1 MPYKNYVLIQKHL
14 FRTEYFFADTGEYL
28 ADQLFVNEK
37 IKVSFRKEYVKKGE
51 KYILISCKV
60 WNKENSK
67 FLKAMEKLR
76 NKMALVENTDYEKF
90 CKDTFSLFE

>member
-1 MPYKNYVLIQKHL
+1 MPYKNYILIQKHL
-14 FRTEYFFADTGEYL
+14 FRTEYFFADTGEHL

-67 FLKAMEKLR
+67 FFKAMEKLR
-76 NKMALVENTDYEKF
+76 NKMALVGNTDYEKF